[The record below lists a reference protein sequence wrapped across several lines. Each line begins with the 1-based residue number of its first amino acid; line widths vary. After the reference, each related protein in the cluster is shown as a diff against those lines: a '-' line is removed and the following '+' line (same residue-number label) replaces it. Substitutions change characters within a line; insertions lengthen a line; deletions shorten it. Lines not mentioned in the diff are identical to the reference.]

1 MKSTKQ
7 VRAWLRA
14 HVSAMP
20 RVTVYTNK
28 VKNPAV
34 RHVKVYAYALT
45 QAELDALRIF
55 AGAKNVRM
63 TIPTRGY
70 PDTYG
75 TQPGLI
81 IRCMYEPYDESNE
94 NFLFKGFE

>member
-14 HVSAMP
+14 HVGNI
-20 RVTVYTNK
+20 TVYTNK

-45 QAELDALRIF
+45 QNEQDALRIF
-55 AGAKNVRM
+55 AGARNVHM

-75 TQPGLI
+75 SSRGI
-81 IRCMYEPYDESNE
+81 IITCMYEPYV
-94 NFLFKGFE
+94 G

>member
-14 HVSAMP
+14 HVSSYSGGPFGM
-20 RVTVYTNK
+20 TIYTNK

-45 QAELDALRIF
+45 QDELDALRIY
-55 AGAKNVRM
+55 AGARNVHI
-63 TIPTRGY
+63 TIPTRSY

-75 TQPGLI
+75 TSRGI
-81 IRCMYEPYDESNE
+81 IITCMYEPYV
-94 NFLFKGFE
+94 G

>member
-14 HVSAMP
+14 HISSYSGGPFGM
-20 RVTVYTNK
+20 TIYTNK

-34 RHVKVYAYALT
+34 RHVKIYEYALT
-45 QAELDALRIF
+45 PAELDALRIF
-55 AGAKNVRM
+55 AGPRNVHT

-75 TQPGLI
+75 TSCGII
-81 IRCMYEPYDESNE
+81 IRCMYEPY
-94 NFLFKGFE
+94 FE

>member
-34 RHVKVYAYALT
+34 RHVKVFLYALT
-45 QAELDALRIF
+45 VDELFALQIF
-55 AGAKNVRM
+55 AGAGNVHI

-75 TQPGLI
+75 SSRGII
-81 IRCMYEPYDESNE
+81 IRCT
-94 NFLFKGFE
+94 FE

>member
-14 HVSAMP
+14 HVSSYSGGPFGMI
-20 RVTVYTNK
+20 VYTNK

-45 QAELDALRIF
+45 QDELDALRIF
-55 AGAKNVRM
+55 VGAENVHM

-70 PDTYG
+70 PATYG
-75 TQPGLI
+75 TSRGII
-81 IRCMYEPYDESNE
+81 IRCT
-94 NFLFKGFE
+94 FE